1 MCSSDLDQRD
11 PDVIVQRR
19 IELAEQVGLIT
30 AFGQDIAEVCRD
42 AKIDVDFPEGIQFR
56 PANMP
61 GIETPV
67 ARDDPDPVPFVGEQG
82 RMYRLRAGR
91 FPEENEILIRSAE
104 KNSRN
109 SAAKAAVLRIMN
121 IALKTE
127 ILFIVSSA

>member
-1 MCSSDLDQRD
+1 MRKAVVEAAEELLRFRRVSDGSDRCDFVAWRVPVDIFAAVVMNRDQRD

-61 GIETPV
+61 EIETPV
-67 ARDDPDPVPFVGEQG
+67 ARNDPNPVP
-82 RMYRLRAGR
+82 
-91 FPEENEILIRSAE
+91 
-104 KNSRN
+104 
-109 SAAKAAVLRIMN
+109 
-121 IALKTE
+121 
-127 ILFIVSSA
+127 